1 MFKRKLSRK
10 GNILT
15 ENIIFIVLNLTFI
28 IILMLFLFSKT
39 GETSVLEE
47 KYTKQIALLIDSAEP
62 GMTIDLNMEDAIKAA
77 GEENFPV
84 NEIVRV
90 NGNVV
95 TVRLKEDSEGYSYSF
110 FNDID
115 VRANFDTASRTKYYF
130 IITQK

>member
-1 MFKRKLSRK
+1 
-10 GNILT
+10 
-15 ENIIFIVLNLTFI
+15 
-28 IILMLFLFSKT
+28 MLFLFSKT